1 MTDYTNKPIDMNS
14 DYVKKVQAGILIPKV
29 LHNRLI
35 AQDEKLKNIENLLK
49 DIAVRLTA
57 E

>member
-1 MTDYTNKPIDMNS
+1 MSDYTNKPIDMNS

-35 AQDEKLKNIENLLK
+35 AQDEKLENIENLLK

>member
-1 MTDYTNKPIDMNS
+1 MTEYVNKPIDMNS
-14 DYVKKVQAGILIPKV
+14 DYEKKVQAGILIPKV

-35 AQDEKLKNIENLLK
+35 AQDEKLESIENLLK

>member
-35 AQDEKLKNIENLLK
+35 AQAEKLESIENLLK

>member
-1 MTDYTNKPIDMNS
+1 MIDYTNKPIDMNS

-35 AQDEKLKNIENLLK
+35 AQDEKLESIENLLK
-49 DIAVRLTA
+49 DIAARLTA

>member
-1 MTDYTNKPIDMNS
+1 MTEYVNKPIDMNN

-35 AQDEKLKNIENLLK
+35 AQDKKLESIENLLK

-57 E
+57 K

>member
-29 LHNRLI
+29 LHNRLNS
-35 AQDEKLKNIENLLK
+35 QDERLDTIEQLLK
-49 DIAVRLTA
+49 DISVRLSA

>member
-1 MTDYTNKPIDMNS
+1 MTTENKAIDMNS

-29 LHNRLI
+29 LFNRLNI
-35 AQDEKLKNIENLLK
+35 QDEKLETIESLLK
-49 DIAVRLTA
+49 DIAVRLAA

>member
-1 MTDYTNKPIDMNS
+1 MTTENKTIDMNS

-29 LHNRLI
+29 LHNRLNS
-35 AQDEKLKNIENLLK
+35 QDERLDTIEQLLK
-49 DIAVRLTA
+49 DISVRLPA

>member
-1 MTDYTNKPIDMNS
+1 MTEYVNKPIDMNS

-35 AQDEKLKNIENLLK
+35 AQDEKLESIENLLK
-49 DIAVRLTA
+49 DIAVRLAA

>member
-1 MTDYTNKPIDMNS
+1 MTTDNKSIDMNS

-29 LHNRLI
+29 LFNRLNT
-35 AQDEKLKNIENLLK
+35 QDEKLESIESLLK

>member
-35 AQDEKLKNIENLLK
+35 AQDEKLESIENLLK

-57 E
+57 K